1 MKDWGVLADQS
12 SVEKTVK
19 NFRLHGIEVFV
30 TKTGKEALDKALS
43 LIPTGAEVMTMTSQ
57 TNGTIGLTQAIDES
71 GRYDSVRKKLL
82 SFDRETQ
89 GGEMRKL
96 AAAPDWAVG
105 SVHAATQEGEALI
118 ASNTGSQLPAY
129 LYGAGHVLWIVG
141 TQKIVKDREE
151 GLRRIYEYTLPL
163 ESERAHKAYG
173 VNASAVNKIAIINNE
188 VQPGRITMIL
198 VGEKLGF

>member
-19 NFRLHGIEVFV
+19 NFRLHGMDVFV